1 MKLNEYT
8 KYVIVGAVILILDF
22 IWIGSNL
29 SLYSN
34 AVKAVQKSSM
44 VVNYYYAFLAYVLV
58 LFSSL
63 YIAIPF
69 TKLHLQKNDDIVQGH
84 TQMITEE
91 ETGPPVDNLQAPPMV
106 FAINDQGNLDLADM
120 SGKILNI
127 GYGPNPKTYIGLLD
141 KAEKDTEKVE
151 SESGVSFTSKVGNTK
166 LYEVV
171 GRPYII
177 NYTRL

>member
-69 TKLHLQKNDDIVQGH
+69 TKLHLDKNDDIVQKLWKSLLYGG
-84 TQMITEE
+84 TVGLAIYGIYNT
-91 ETGPPVDNLQAPPMV
+91 TCLAIYKDYNASVALYDTIWGTTLNTIVV
-106 FAINDQGNLDLADM
+106 FI
-120 SGKILNI
+120 
-127 GYGPNPKTYIGLLD
+127 YTLL
-141 KAEKDTEKVE
+141 
-151 SESGVSFTSKVGNTK
+151 
-166 LYEVV
+166 
-171 GRPYII
+171 
-177 NYTRL
+177 